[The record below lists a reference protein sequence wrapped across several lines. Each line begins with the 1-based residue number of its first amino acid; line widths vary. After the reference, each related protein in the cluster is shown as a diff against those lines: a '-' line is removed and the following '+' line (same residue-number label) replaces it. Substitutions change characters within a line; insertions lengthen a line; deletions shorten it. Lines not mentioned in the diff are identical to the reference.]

1 MRSRKKLWLATA
13 AAVVLLGSLAVCAGA
28 RPGQEGQ
35 GEGEGKDSPQ
45 PSLTIYNGNFAVVR
59 QTLPLDLRA
68 GVNEVQFTEVTG
80 QLEPD
85 SVMLRDPSGGRLL
98 QVLEQNYRNDP
109 VSPEMLL
116 SLNEGKVLE
125 FRTNRMENGQPVIVK
140 GKVLRSGYAA
150 GRSYAQPIV
159 EVNGLLQFGLPGQPL
174 FPELGNESILKPQ
187 LNWALRTDKPGA
199 FDAEVA
205 YITGGMT
212 WHADYN
218 VVAPEKGDTVDIV
231 GWVTIDN
238 QSGKAFDHAR
248 IKLMAGDVNKI
259 QPATMK
265 DARAYAQTVEV
276 SAVAAPVVT
285 EKAFDEFHLY
295 TLERAVTLH
304 DHETKQVE
312 FVTAQG
318 VASQRLYVYDGAQIP
333 QYYGWSYDNIRND
346 HNYGTQSNPKIWV
359 MQEFKN
365 TAANHLGMPLPK
377 GRLRFYRRDNDG
389 RLEFTGENEID
400 HTPKDETVRV
410 YTGNAF
416 DVVGERKRMDYK
428 INIDQM
434 WADESFEIHVR
445 NHKKEA
451 VEVRVVEH
459 LYRGPNWL
467 IKVKSDDY
475 RKLDANTVE
484 FPVKIKADGEAVVT
498 YTVHY
503 SWN

>member
-1 MRSRKKLWLATA
+1 MKSRKKLWLAGA
-13 AAVVLLGSLAVCAGA
+13 LAGVLLGGLTLRLCARQTEAGSDTS
-28 RPGQEGQ
+28 E
-35 GEGEGKDSPQ
+35 STQ

-59 QTLPLDLRA
+59 QFLPLDLKP

-85 SVMLRDPSGGRLL
+85 SVMLRDPSGDRLL

-116 SLNEGKVLE
+116 SLNEGKVLD
-125 FRTNRMENGQPVIVK
+125 FRTVENGREVIVK

-150 GRSYAQPIV
+150 GRTYAQPIV
-159 EVNGLLQFGLPGQPL
+159 EVNGQLQFGLPGQPL
-174 FPELGNESILKPQ
+174 FPQLGSESILKPQ
-187 LNWALRTDKPGA
+187 LNWQLRTDKPGA
-199 FDAEVA
+199 FPAEVA
-205 YITGGMT
+205 YITGGMN

-218 VVAPEKGDTVDIV
+218 IVAPEKGDTVDIV

-259 QPATMK
+259 QPG
-265 DARAYAQTVEV
+265 ARGDMDYRAKQVAME
-276 SAVAAPVVT
+276 AGAAAPVVT

-312 FVTAQG
+312 FVSAQG
-318 VASQRLYVYDGAQIP
+318 VSSQRLYVYDGALIP
-333 QYYGWSYDNIRND
+333 NYYGWSYDNIRND

-365 TAANHLGMPLPK
+365 SQANHLGMPLPK
-377 GRLRFYRRDNDG
+377 GRLRFYRRDSDG
-389 RLEFTGENEID
+389 RLEFTGENLID

-410 YTGNAF
+410 YTGNSF
-416 DVVGERKRMDYK
+416 DLVGERKRTDYK
-428 INIDQM
+428 INVDQM

-459 LYRGPNWL
+459 LYRGPNWV
-467 IKVKSDDY
+467 VKLKSHDY
-475 RKLDANTVE
+475 SKIDANTVE
-484 FPVKIKADGEAVVT
+484 FPVRVKADGESVVT

>member
-1 MRSRKKLWLATA
+1 MKSHKKLWLASALAAMLVSGLTLRMCARQSEA
-13 AAVVLLGSLAVCAGA
+13 AADTPES
-28 RPGQEGQ
+28 
-35 GEGEGKDSPQ
+35 SQ

-59 QTLPLDLRA
+59 QFLPLDLKP
-68 GVNEVQFTEVTG
+68 GTNEVQFTEVTG

-85 SVMLRDPSGGRLL
+85 SVMLRDPSGSRLL

-125 FRTNRMENGQPVIVK
+125 FRTNQMENGKPVIVK
-140 GKVLRSGYAA
+140 GKVVRSGWAA

-174 FPELGNESILKPQ
+174 FPQMSSESILKPQ
-187 LNWALRTDKPGA
+187 LDWLLRTDKPGA
-199 FDAEVA
+199 FPAEVA
-205 YITGGMT
+205 YITGGMS

-218 VVAPEKGDTVDIV
+218 IVAPEKGDTVDIV

-248 IKLMAGDVNKI
+248 VKLMAGDVNKI
-259 QPATMK
+259 QPGAVGGMRDYNAK
-265 DARAYAQTVEV
+265 TVAMEA
-276 SAVAAPVVT
+276 SAAPVVT

-295 TLERAVTLH
+295 TLERSVTLH

-318 VASQRLYVYDGAQIP
+318 VASQRLYVYDGAMIP
-333 QYYGWSYDNIRND
+333 QYYGWSYENIRND

-365 TAANHLGMPLPK
+365 SASNHLGMPLPK
-377 GRLRFYRRDNDG
+377 GRLRFYRRDSDG
-389 RLEFTGENEID
+389 RLEFTGENLID

-434 WADESFEIHVR
+434 WADESFEIHLR

-459 LYRGPNWL
+459 LYRGPNWQ

-484 FPVKIKADGEAVVT
+484 FPVKVRPDGEAVVT

>member
-1 MRSRKKLWLATA
+1 MRSHKRLWLAA
-13 AAVVLLGSLAVCAGA
+13 SLAAVLVGSLGLRA
-28 RPGQEGQ
+28 RARQAE
-35 GEGEGKDSPQ
+35 EERDEAEHSQ
-45 PSLTIYNGNFAVVR
+45 PALTIYNGNFAVVR
-59 QTLPLDLRA
+59 QMLPLDLRP
-68 GVNEVQFTEVTG
+68 GVNDIQFTEVTG

-85 SVMLRDPSGGRLL
+85 SVMLRDPSGSRLL

-116 SLNEGKVLE
+116 SLNEGKVLD
-125 FRTNRMENGQPVIVK
+125 FRTTQNGKEVIVK
-140 GKVLRSGYAA
+140 GRVLRSGWAA

-159 EVNGLLQFGLPGQPL
+159 EVNGQLQFGLPGQPL
-174 FPELGNESILKPQ
+174 FPQLGSESILKPQ
-187 LNWALRTDKPGA
+187 LTWALRTDKPGA

-205 YITGGMT
+205 YITGGMS

-238 QSGKAFDHAR
+238 QSGKTFDHAR

-259 QPATMK
+259 QPGAVGGMR
-265 DARAYAQTVEV
+265 DYAAKQAAMEA
-276 SAVAAPVVT
+276 SAAPVVK

-312 FVTAQG
+312 FVSAQG
-318 VASQRLYVYDGAQIP
+318 VASQRLYVYDGAMIP
-333 QYYGWSYDNIRND
+333 NYYGWSYENIRND
-346 HNYGTQSNPKIWV
+346 HSYGTQSNPKIWV

-377 GRLRFYRRDNDG
+377 GRLRFYRRDSDG
-389 RLEFTGENEID
+389 RLEFTGENLID

-410 YTGNAF
+410 YTGNSF
-416 DVVGERKRMDYK
+416 DLVGERKRTDYK
-428 INIDQM
+428 INVDQM

-459 LYRGPNWL
+459 LYRGPNWT
-467 IKVKSDDY
+467 IKLKSNDY
-475 RKLDANTVE
+475 NKLDANTVE
-484 FPVKIKADGEAVVT
+484 FPVKVRPDGEAVVT

>member
-1 MRSRKKLWLATA
+1 VAL
-13 AAVVLLGSLAVCAGA
+13 AVVLVGSLALRA
-28 RPGQEGQ
+28 RARQAED
-35 GEGEGKDSPQ
+35 EREVAENAQ

-59 QTLPLDLRA
+59 QFLPLDLKP

-85 SVMLRDPSGGRLL
+85 SVMLRDPSGSRLL

-125 FRTNRMENGQPVIVK
+125 FRTNQMVDGKPVIVK
-140 GKVLRSGYAA
+140 GKVVRSGWAA

-174 FPELGNESILKPQ
+174 FPQMSSESILKPQ
-187 LNWALRTDKPGA
+187 LDWALRTDKPGA
-199 FDAEVA
+199 FPAEVA
-205 YITGGMT
+205 YITGGMS

-218 VVAPEKGDTVDIV
+218 IVAPEKGDTVDIV

-248 IKLMAGDVNKI
+248 VKLMAGDVNKI
-259 QPATMK
+259 QPGTVGGMR
-265 DARAYAQTVEV
+265 DYAAKQ
-276 SAVAAPVVT
+276 AVIEASAAPVVT

-333 QYYGWSYDNIRND
+333 QYYGWSYENIRND

-377 GRLRFYRRDNDG
+377 GRLRFYRRDSDG
-389 RLEFTGENEID
+389 RLEFTGENLID

-428 INIDQM
+428 INVDQM
-434 WADESFEIHVR
+434 WADESFEIHLR

-459 LYRGPNWL
+459 LYRGPNWQ

-484 FPVKIKADGEAVVT
+484 FPVKVRADGEAVVT